1 MLETK
6 DLIDLTHTL
15 AAPILEDKKY
25 PWEALPLIKEFI
37 LALGPTLDPEVYENK
52 GEGIWIAKSAKVFD
66 SAYIAGPCIIGPETE
81 VRQCAFI
88 RGSALIGSKVT
99 PQSSRT

>member
-37 LALGPTLDPEVYENK
+37 LQLGPTLDPEVYENK
-52 GEGIWIAKSAKVFD
+52 GEGIWIAKSAKVL
-66 SAYIAGPCIIGPETE
+66 IAGKAYTASSGSTSSDKSSTGGAAPPLHPI
-81 VRQCAFI
+81 VI
-88 RGSALIGSKVT
+88 RALQV
-99 PQSSRT
+99 